1 MKIKSICISA
11 VFFVITFVVSGC
23 GGDATSAEKNNKET
37 VEVPL
42 YKTIEIKQKEILDE
56 VSLMGIV
63 RAFRDV
69 EISPE
74 ISGKIKKINCEI
86 GDRVFKGA
94 VLLELDDEEKIITL
108 KKKKALLK
116 KAEAT
121 TKKVDRDVKKAD
133 SLFKDGVISDSE
145 YDGSS
150 LDSTISMADL
160 ELAVAEVMS
169 AEKAL
174 RDTKLTAAFDGKI
187 AAKEAEVGDVTVM
200 GQMLLSLVD
209 ITRVKIKV
217 DVSEFDAAK
226 ISKGNEAV
234 ITIDSLPGMI
244 IAGKINTVGLKA
256 DDATRTYPVEIVV
269 SNEKE
274 KLLPGMVA
282 RVVIK
287 SSNPRKV
294 ITLPRSAVVTVGTQN
309 MVKLLK
315 ENTPVQKAVEIEKL
329 IGDKVIVQ
337 SGLKSGDVIVVGTK

>member
-11 VFFVITFVVSGC
+11 AFFIILLVISGC
-23 GGDATSAEKNNKET
+23 GGEKASAEKNNEET
-37 VEVPL
+37 VKVPS
-42 YKTIEIKQKEILDE
+42 YKTIEIKQENIFDE
-56 VSLMGIV
+56 VSFMGIV

-69 EISPE
+69 EIGPE
-74 ISGKIKKINCEI
+74 ISGKIIKINCVI
-86 GDRVFKGA
+86 GDKVSKGA
-94 VLLELDDEEKIITL
+94 VLVELDDEEKIITL

-121 TKKVDRDVKKAD
+121 TKKVDRDTKKAD

-150 LDSTISMADL
+150 LNSTISMADL

-187 AAKEAEVGDVTVM
+187 AAKKAEVGDIAAV

-209 ITRVKIKV
+209 ITRVKVNV

-226 ISKGNEAV
+226 ISSGNEAV

-244 IAGKINTVGLKA
+244 FAGKVDTVGLKA
-256 DDATRTYPVEIVV
+256 DDTTRTYPVEIVA

-274 KLLPGMVA
+274 NLLPGMVA
-282 RVVIK
+282 RAVIK

-294 ITLPRSAVVTVGTQN
+294 MTLPQSAVVTVGTQN
-309 MVKLLK
+309 TVTLLK
-315 ENTPVQKAVEIEKL
+315 ENIPVQKTVEIEKL
-329 IGDKVIVQ
+329 IGDKVIVR
-337 SGLKSGDVIVVGTK
+337 SGLKPGDMIVVGTK